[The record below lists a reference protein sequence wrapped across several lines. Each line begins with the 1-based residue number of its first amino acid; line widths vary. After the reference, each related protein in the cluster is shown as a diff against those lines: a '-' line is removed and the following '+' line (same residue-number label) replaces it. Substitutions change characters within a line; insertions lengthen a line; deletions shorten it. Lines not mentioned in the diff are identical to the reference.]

1 MKTVSIKTLAAL
13 LLFVF
18 LLSLRFKLY
27 RDRQHS
33 LQLHKSDH
41 ELPEDL
47 LKTSRTSTEDKKVTE
62 GNKLELTDITEIYE
76 ERRKY
81 VGEMCRK
88 HREGIEER
96 YRSRWPDRTWETFLG
111 KADILEKT
119 DQGFLWCKVPKAASE
134 SWTSL
139 FIKRWFRSKSNLL
152 MWKQQVYL
160 HSRWQPKYKTAKYMN
175 KISKT
180 HFNFVTVRHPFER
193 ILSAYRDKFFLNG
206 NAKYEHEKVERW
218 YKNHGEAILK
228 KYRKEEPREKKYF
241 KAPTF
246 REFVEYLVELP
257 LAKFDDH
264 WKPMY
269 MQCLP
274 CHIQYHVIARL
285 ESLER
290 DSAYI
295 LQSIGVTSR
304 LPVSHTTQGNSS
316 NNLVTSYYSQIDS
329 NLLDKLYSLY
339 KYDFLLFNFT
349 HTHYAEIVKES

>member
-228 KYRKEEPREKKYF
+228 KYRKEEPREKKYL

-349 HTHYAEIVKES
+349 HTHYADIVKES